1 MKFRKNIMWNVGC
14 KIFMKVAIWKTK
26 KKGSKWKA
34 KEGGGGG
41 GGGLIL
47 KRILD
52 EIKIRWKKV
61 ENLRIMINDTKAR
74 NGKN

>member
-1 MKFRKNIMWNVGC
+1 LKSE
-14 KIFMKVAIWKTK
+14 K
-26 KKGSKWKA
+26 KEKQIKMEGQRSF
-34 KEGGGGG
+34 GGGGEFRG
-41 GGGLIL
+41 L

-52 EIKIRWKKV
+52 EIKISWKKV

>member
-1 MKFRKNIMWNVGC
+1 LKSEKRKR
-14 KIFMKVAIWKTK
+14 K
-26 KKGSKWKA
+26 KKNRSKWKA
-34 KEGGGGG
+34 KQVWGGGG
-41 GGGLIL
+41 GGGLNFL
-47 KRILD
+47 KYTLKKILD

>member
-1 MKFRKNIMWNVGC
+1 MKFTKNIMWNVGC
-14 KIFMKVAIWKTK
+14 KIFMKVEIWKTK

-34 KEGGGGG
+34 KEVGGGGG
-41 GGGLIL
+41 GWLIL

-61 ENLRIMINDTKAR
+61 ENLRMINDSKAPT
-74 NGKN
+74 GKN

>member
-1 MKFRKNIMWNVGC
+1 LKSEKKEKNKSN
-14 KIFMKVAIWKTK
+14 
-26 KKGSKWKA
+26 WKA
-34 KEGGGGG
+34 KEVLEGGREFRG
-41 GGGLIL
+41 L